1 MEVEGY
7 ENDEINDRKN
17 LSAKIYQDAIAIIK
31 EYLKIMQ
38 R

>member
-17 LSAKIYQDAIAIIK
+17 LSAKIYQDAIVIIK
-31 EYLKIMQ
+31 EYLKIIQ